1 MIAEINYDTTREK
14 RIRLCFKNSNKSIN
28 RNNYFSSS
36 IINNNNYKTM
46 KTQIITKLDILLS
59 ITPESNIYQM
69 TLLNSIKQDLINE
82 WNASDDYAQQ
92 IREVLDMDNTYE
104 LLSNIKIR

>member
-1 MIAEINYDTTREK
+1 
-14 RIRLCFKNSNKSIN
+14 
-28 RNNYFSSS
+28 
-36 IINNNNYKTM
+36 M

-59 ITPESNIYQM
+59 ITPESNVYQM